1 MQADKH
7 GRREQI
13 VRYPEYIEVYSK
25 YTKMR
30 LKAKKPIIR
39 MLLRKRIMGFEL
51 LVMLFFR
58 MMHEYFIRIDFVDFV
73 EVFLSIFQIFRC
85 VDVDENIRFQRVFL
99 QW

>member
-13 VRYPEYIEVYSK
+13 VRYPEYIEVYSN
-25 YTKMR
+25 T
-30 LKAKKPIIR
+30 LKCALKQKKPIIR